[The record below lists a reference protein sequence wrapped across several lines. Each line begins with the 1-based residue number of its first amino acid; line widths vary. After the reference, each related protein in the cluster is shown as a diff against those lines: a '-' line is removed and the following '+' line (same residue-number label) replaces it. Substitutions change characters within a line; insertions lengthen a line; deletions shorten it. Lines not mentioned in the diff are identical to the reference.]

1 MKQLIAERA
10 SPACQ
15 AVYDGCDRRDPALV
29 LGDIIGKSA
38 PMQQVL
44 DQVLRA
50 AEVDSTVVIA
60 GESGTGKEL
69 IAEALHKGSPRH
81 RGPFVTVNMAAIP
94 ESLVESELFG
104 HMRGAFTGSTVD
116 RIGRFEAANGGTL
129 FIDEIGD
136 FETSLQAKLLRV
148 LESRRISPVGA
159 NTEREVDVRVVAA
172 TNRCLEE
179 MAVSGE
185 FRQDLYYRLNVVTI
199 FLPPLRARRSDI
211 DLLVEHFL
219 KDLCDRRGIEVPRF
233 DREVIRFFQ
242 TYHWPGN
249 IRQLRNCLESMVV
262 MSKGPVLTKEDLP
275 ARMFILEQ
283 RGIRQWE
290 VPQNVTLAEL
300 ERKAITQSLERADGN
315 RVQAARCLGI
325 SVRTLQRK
333 LREWE
338 PGTKSSSSLPR

>member
-1 MKQLIAERA
+1 MKPLTAEPAGVA
-10 SPACQ
+10 SGVHFGTCGRQ
-15 AVYDGCDRRDPALV
+15 DPAAV
-29 LGDIIGKSA
+29 LGKIIGNSGA
-38 PMQQVL
+38 MQKVL

-81 RGPFVTVNMAAIP
+81 QGPFVTVNMAAIP

-104 HMRGAFTGSTVD
+104 HVRGAFTGSTVD
-116 RIGRFEAANGGTL
+116 RIGRFEAADGGTL

-148 LESRRISPVGA
+148 LESRRLSPVGA
-159 NTEREVDVRVVAA
+159 NSEREIDVRVVAA

-211 DLLVEHFL
+211 KLLVDHFL
-219 KDLCDRRGIEVPRF
+219 DELCERRGLEIPKLDHELSRFIE
-233 DREVIRFFQ
+233 

-262 MSKGPVLTKEDLP
+262 MARHPVLTKDDLP
-275 ARMFILEQ
+275 ARMFVLED
-283 RGIRQWE
+283 RGIRPWE
-290 VPQNVTLAEL
+290 LPHNITLAEL
-300 ERKAITQSLERADGN
+300 ERKAIAQALERFEGN
-315 RVQAARCLGI
+315 RVQAAKCLGI

-333 LREWE
+333 LKEAE
-338 PGTKSSSSLPR
+338 PGPKSKSRLPR